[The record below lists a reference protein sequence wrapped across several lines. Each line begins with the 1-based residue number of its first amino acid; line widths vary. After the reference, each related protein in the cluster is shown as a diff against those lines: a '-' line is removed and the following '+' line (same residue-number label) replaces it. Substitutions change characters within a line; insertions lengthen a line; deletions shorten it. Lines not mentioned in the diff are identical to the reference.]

1 METLISIWES
11 IKGWVLGGGL
21 LTALGTILVMATN
34 IKRSIQANSDPKKI
48 ASQVTND
55 VVSNIKA
62 TTIDVNMKEY
72 TSEMFKD
79 LLLLV
84 NAKFNEVKT
93 TNTQMAELIAILAS
107 YFEDSAIISEE
118 KKKELKAKI
127 YEIKGKNTVVEPI
140 VLTIEEKGTET
151 KADKPQDKY
160 IER

>member
-1 METLISIWES
+1 METLISIWEA

-21 LTALGTILVMATN
+21 LTALGTIIVMATN

-127 YEIKGKNTVVEPI
+127 YEIKGENTVVEPI

>member
-1 METLISIWES
+1 METLINVWEA

-21 LTALGTILVMATN
+21 LTALGTIIVMATN

-127 YEIKGKNTVVEPI
+127 YEIKGENSVVAPI